1 MKRLAAV
8 LGMLFILAALASA
21 ADTFVEKRF
30 AATVDPDGTQR
41 VSILAGAYFFDP
53 NVIVVKADVPV
64 ELSVKR
70 EAGITPHDFVLKAPE
85 AGIDI
90 KTDLATEPKVVKFT
104 ATKPGRYPFE
114 CSERFLFFT
123 SHKDRGMHGILEVVA
138 DQTTG
143 KQTADKPGPDDSQQ
157 TADRPT
163 TTTP

>member
-1 MKRLAAV
+1 MKRLAVV
-8 LGMLFILAALASA
+8 LGMLFIAALASA

-30 AATVDPDGTQR
+30 VAAADPDGTQR
-41 VSILAGAYFFDP
+41 VSVLAGAYFFDP
-53 NVIVVKADVPV
+53 NVIVVKANVPV
-64 ELSVKR
+64 ELSIRK
-70 EAGITPHDFVLKAPE
+70 EAGITPHDIVLKAPE

-90 KTDLATEPKVVKFT
+90 KTDLATEPKVIKFT

-114 CSERFLFFT
+114 CSQRFLFFT

-138 DQTTG
+138 DQTT
-143 KQTADKPGPDDSQQ
+143 DKPVPDDRQQ